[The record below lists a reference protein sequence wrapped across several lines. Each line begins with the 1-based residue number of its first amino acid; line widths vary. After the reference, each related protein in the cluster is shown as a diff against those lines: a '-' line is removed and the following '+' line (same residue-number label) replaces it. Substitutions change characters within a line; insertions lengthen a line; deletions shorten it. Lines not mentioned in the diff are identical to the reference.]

1 MNHREPV
8 EFIEVSQPQ
17 LGEKKK
23 IKLFQGG
30 NGDFYLT
37 VCPHNHNGGDTI
49 RIETSGGAS
58 TRNPRLVQAIN
69 LLYLAM
75 AEDNEAFDS
84 IVNSKMNKPECKQI
98 EPIGYYMLV
107 SNLWQKTTK
116 EAYDMA
122 KMLKKVRINMEYF
135 EESWELLHSDVDTD
149 EAIQKVEAFLEDI

>member
-8 EFIEVSQPQ
+8 EFIEASKPQ
-17 LGEKKK
+17 FGEKKK

-84 IVNSKMNKPECKQI
+84 ILKSKIKEPECKQI
-98 EPIGYYMLV
+98 ESIGYYILV

-116 EAYDMA
+116 EAYEAMS
-122 KMLKKVRINMEYF
+122 LPKVKINMEYF
-135 EESWELLHSDVDTD
+135 DESWELLHGGMSRD
-149 EAIQKVEAFLEDI
+149 EAIQEVEKFLEYL